1 MNEILCSERPDHI
14 ATDEVTDGFIGQAP
28 AFRDVLAKLP
38 KLASADAAVLISGET
53 GTGKELVARA
63 IHGMSRRTMSPFVAV
78 NCGALIDTLFEGE
91 LFGHERGA
99 FTDPPPPRPGP
110 VGPAPGGPP
119 FLDG

>member
-1 MNEILCSERPDHI
+1 MNELLASERPDRI

-28 AFRDVLAKLP
+28 AFREVLAKLP

-78 NCGALIDTLFEGE
+78 NCRALIHNPVQSEVLR
-91 LFGHERGA
+91 HEPGA
-99 FTDPPPPRPGP
+99 VNR
-110 VGPAPGGPP
+110 AHGPP
-119 FLDG
+119 HG